1 MGNLK
6 YDFKSA
12 ISDELLDEILRL
24 QFYWKLAIGFTQ
36 KGSNLKIIARF
47 ACMDRDYMHDA
58 NIINWKSLLIDDLH

>member
-6 YDFKSA
+6 YNFKSA
-12 ISDELLDEILRL
+12 ILDELLDEILRI

-47 ACMDRDYMHDA
+47 ACMGSEYMHDA
-58 NIINWKSLLIDDLH
+58 NIISWKSLLIGDLH